1 MIEVEKCSCCI
12 SVAVEHIMK
21 GNLRDNMRKTVRN
34 YCIHGKFEL
43 VFIEAKVGEGSGEG
57 GLDIYNNI
65 DKD

>member
-1 MIEVEKCSCCI
+1 
-12 SVAVEHIMK
+12 MK

-43 VFIEAKVGEGSGEG
+43 VSIEAKVGEGSGEG